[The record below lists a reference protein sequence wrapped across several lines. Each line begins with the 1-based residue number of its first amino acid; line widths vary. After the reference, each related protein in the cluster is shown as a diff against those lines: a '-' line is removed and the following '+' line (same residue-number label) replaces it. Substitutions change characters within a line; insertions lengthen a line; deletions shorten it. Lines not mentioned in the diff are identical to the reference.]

1 MDVFKW
7 LGAGLCLKGKDG
19 GTEMEERMWQNEGW
33 GVSCVFDVFSVHG
46 PIIIVCGSE
55 MANKRMSDNLRIKQ
69 RDKCSLGILDYG
81 T

>member
-1 MDVFKW
+1 MK
-7 LGAGLCLKGKDG
+7 A
-19 GTEMEERMWQNEGW
+19 

-55 MANKRMSDNLRIKQ
+55 MANKGMSENLRIKQ